1 MPQPWGTMHTIAV
14 VDDDPITRETLKS
27 YLEGEGYRVMLARDG
42 DQLSALLARGRID
55 LLLLDIRLPGKDG
68 LMVTRELR
76 ASSNIG
82 IILITGR
89 SDRMDRI
96 VGLELGADDYITKPF
111 EPREILARTRSL
123 LRRVAAK
130 PATAPTG
137 RVKRFEGWE
146 LHLDKRRLRDPAG
159 EEMRLTSAEFE
170 LLAAFVGN
178 PGRVLTRD
186 DLLDLTLRGDS
197 VPYDRSIDRLVR
209 RLRRVVE
216 PDPAEPTRIVTV
228 HGMGYL
234 FQAEVE

>member
-1 MPQPWGTMHTIAV
+1 MNTIAV
-14 VDDDPITRETLKS
+14 VDDDPITRETLKA

-68 LMVTRELR
+68 LAVTRELR
-76 ASSNIG
+76 AASNIG

-89 SDRMDRI
+89 SDRMDRLI
-96 VGLELGADDYITKPF
+96 GLELGADDYITKPF

-123 LRRVAAK
+123 LRRIAK
-130 PATAPTG
+130 PIRPAGG
-137 RVKRFEGWE
+137 RVKRFDGWE
-146 LHLDKRRLRDPAG
+146 LHLDKRRLRDPGG
-159 EEMRLTSAEFE
+159 EDARLTSAEFE
-170 LLAAFVGN
+170 LLAAFVEN
-178 PGRVLTRD
+178 PGRVLSRD

-228 HGMGYL
+228 HGMGYM
-234 FQAEVE
+234 FQAAVD

>member
-1 MPQPWGTMHTIAV
+1 MHTIAV
-14 VDDDPITRETLKS
+14 VDDDPVTRETLKA

-68 LMVTRELR
+68 MMVTRELR
-76 ASSNIG
+76 ATSNIG

-96 VGLELGADDYITKPF
+96 IGLELGADDYITKPF

-123 LRRVAAK
+123 LRRVAKGGK
-130 PATAPTG
+130 PATG
-137 RVKRFEGWE
+137 RVKRFDGWE

-159 EEMRLTSAEFE
+159 EDMRLTSAEFE
-170 LLAAFVGN
+170 LLSAFVEN

-186 DLLDLTLRGDS
+186 DLLDLTLRGDN

-234 FQAEVE
+234 FQAVVE

>member
-1 MPQPWGTMHTIAV
+1 MHTIAV
-14 VDDDPITRETLKS
+14 VDDDPITRETLKA

-68 LMVTRELR
+68 LAVTRELR
-76 ASSNIG
+76 ATSNIG

-89 SDRMDRI
+89 SDRMDRLI
-96 VGLELGADDYITKPF
+96 GLELGADDYITKPF

-123 LRRVAAK
+123 LRRIAK
-130 PATAPTG
+130 PIRPAGG
-137 RVKRFEGWE
+137 RVKRFDGWE
-146 LHLDKRRLRDPAG
+146 LHLDKRRLRDPHG
-159 EEMRLTSAEFE
+159 EDARLTSAEFE
-170 LLAAFVGN
+170 LLAAFVEN
-178 PGRVLTRD
+178 PGRVLSRD

-216 PDPAEPTRIVTV
+216 PDPADPSRIVPV
-228 HGMGYL
+228 HGMGYM
-234 FQAEVE
+234 FQAAVD

>member
-1 MPQPWGTMHTIAV
+1 MNTIAV
-14 VDDDPITRETLKS
+14 VDDDPITRETLKA

-68 LMVTRELR
+68 LAVTRELR
-76 ASSNIG
+76 ATSNIG

-89 SDRMDRI
+89 SDRMDRLI
-96 VGLELGADDYITKPF
+96 GLELGADDYITKPF

-123 LRRVAAK
+123 LRRIAK
-130 PATAPTG
+130 PTRPVGG
-137 RVKRFEGWE
+137 RVKRFDGWE
-146 LHLDKRRLRDPAG
+146 LHLDKRRLRDPGG
-159 EEMRLTSAEFE
+159 EDARLTSAEFE
-170 LLAAFVGN
+170 LLAAFVEN
-178 PGRVLTRD
+178 PGRVLSRD

-228 HGMGYL
+228 HGMGYM
-234 FQAEVE
+234 FQAAVD

>member
-1 MPQPWGTMHTIAV
+1 MHTIAV

-76 ASSNIG
+76 ATSNIG

-96 VGLELGADDYITKPF
+96 IGLELGADDYITKPF

-123 LRRVAAK
+123 LRRVAR
-130 PATAPTG
+130 PGQSPTTQPLSG
-137 RVKRFEGWE
+137 RIKRFEGWE
-146 LHLDKRRLRDPAG
+146 LHLDKRRLRDPGG
-159 EEMRLTSAEFE
+159 EDVRLTSAEFD
-170 LLAAFVGN
+170 LLAALVEN
-178 PGRVLTRD
+178 QGRVLTRD
-186 DLLDLTLRGDS
+186 DLLDLTMRGDN

-209 RLRRVVE
+209 RLRRVIE
-216 PDPAEPTRIVTV
+216 ADPAEPTRIVTV

-234 FQAEVE
+234 FQAAVE

>member
-1 MPQPWGTMHTIAV
+1 MNTIAV
-14 VDDDPITRETLKS
+14 VDDDPITRETLKA

-68 LMVTRELR
+68 LAVTRELR
-76 ASSNIG
+76 ATSNIG

-89 SDRMDRI
+89 SDRMDRLI
-96 VGLELGADDYITKPF
+96 GLELGADDYITKPF

-123 LRRVAAK
+123 LRRIAK
-130 PATAPTG
+130 PTRPTGG
-137 RVKRFEGWE
+137 RVKRFDGWE
-146 LHLDKRRLRDPAG
+146 LHLDKRRLRDPGG
-159 EEMRLTSAEFE
+159 EDARLTSAEFE
-170 LLAAFVGN
+170 LLAAFVEN
-178 PGRVLTRD
+178 PGRVLSRD

-216 PDPAEPTRIVTV
+216 PDPADPTRIVTV
-228 HGMGYL
+228 HGMGYM
-234 FQAEVE
+234 FQAAVD

>member
-1 MPQPWGTMHTIAV
+1 MHTIAV

-27 YLEGEGYRVMLARDG
+27 YLEGEGYRVVLARDG
-42 DQLSALLARGRID
+42 DQLSALLARGRVD

-96 VGLELGADDYITKPF
+96 IGLELGADDYITKPF

-123 LRRVAAK
+123 LRRVARPGQSA
-130 PATAPTG
+130 ATAPASG
-137 RVKRFEGWE
+137 RVKRFDGWE
-146 LHLDKRRLRDPAG
+146 VHLDKRRLRDPAG
-159 EEMRLTSAEFE
+159 EDVRLTSAEFD
-170 LLAAFVGN
+170 LMAAFVEN
-178 PGRVLTRD
+178 PGRVLSRD
-186 DLLDLTLRGDS
+186 DLLDLTLRGDN

-216 PDPAEPTRIVTV
+216 PDPADPTRIVTV

-234 FQAEVE
+234 FQAVVE

>member
-1 MPQPWGTMHTIAV
+1 MNTIAV
-14 VDDDPITRETLKS
+14 VDDDPITRETLKA

-68 LMVTRELR
+68 LAVTRELR

-89 SDRMDRI
+89 SDRMDRLI
-96 VGLELGADDYITKPF
+96 GLELGADDYITKPF

-123 LRRVAAK
+123 LRRIAK
-130 PATAPTG
+130 PTRPASG
-137 RVKRFEGWE
+137 RVKRFDGWE
-146 LHLDKRRLRDPAG
+146 LHLDKRRLRDPGG
-159 EEMRLTSAEFE
+159 EDARLTSAEFE
-170 LLAAFVGN
+170 LLAAFVEN
-178 PGRVLTRD
+178 SGRVLSRD

-209 RLRRVVE
+209 RLRQVVE
-216 PDPAEPTRIVTV
+216 PDPAEPSRIVTI
-228 HGMGYL
+228 HGMGYM
-234 FQAEVE
+234 FQAVVD

>member
-1 MPQPWGTMHTIAV
+1 MHTIAV

-27 YLEGEGYRVMLARDG
+27 YLEGEGYRVALARDG
-42 DQLSALLARGRID
+42 DQLSALLARGRVD

-96 VGLELGADDYITKPF
+96 IGLELGADDYITKPF

-123 LRRVAAK
+123 LRRVARPGQSAAAA
-130 PATAPTG
+130 PASG
-137 RVKRFEGWE
+137 RVKRFDGWE
-146 LHLDKRRLRDPAG
+146 VHLDKRRLRDPAG
-159 EEMRLTSAEFE
+159 EDVRLTSAEFD
-170 LLAAFVGN
+170 LMAAFVEN
-178 PGRVLTRD
+178 PGRVLSRD
-186 DLLDLTLRGDS
+186 DLLDLTLRGDN

-216 PDPAEPTRIVTV
+216 PDPADPTRIVTV

-234 FQAEVE
+234 FQAVVE

>member
-1 MPQPWGTMHTIAV
+1 MHTIAV

-27 YLEGEGYRVMLARDG
+27 YLEGEGYRVALARDG
-42 DQLSALLARGRID
+42 DQLSALLARGRVD

-96 VGLELGADDYITKPF
+96 IGLELGADDYITKPF

-123 LRRVAAK
+123 LRRVARPGQSA
-130 PATAPTG
+130 ATAPASG
-137 RVKRFEGWE
+137 RVKRFDGWE
-146 LHLDKRRLRDPAG
+146 VHLDKRRLRDPAG
-159 EEMRLTSAEFE
+159 EDVRLTSAEFD
-170 LLAAFVGN
+170 LMAAFVEN
-178 PGRVLTRD
+178 PGRVLSRD
-186 DLLDLTLRGDS
+186 DLLDLTLRGDN

-216 PDPAEPTRIVTV
+216 PDPADPTRIVTV

-234 FQAEVE
+234 FQAVVE

>member
-1 MPQPWGTMHTIAV
+1 MHTIAV
-14 VDDDPITRETLKS
+14 VDDDPITRETLKA

-68 LMVTRELR
+68 LSVTRDLR
-76 ASSNIG
+76 AASNIG

-89 SDRMDRI
+89 SDRMDRLI
-96 VGLELGADDYITKPF
+96 GLELGADDYITKPF

-123 LRRVAAK
+123 LRRIAK
-130 PATAPTG
+130 PARPGGG
-137 RVKRFEGWE
+137 RVKRFDGWE
-146 LHLDKRRLRDPAG
+146 LHLDKRRLRDPGG
-159 EEMRLTSAEFE
+159 EDARLTSAEFE
-170 LLAAFVGN
+170 LLAAFVDN
-178 PGRVLTRD
+178 PGRVLSRD

-216 PDPAEPTRIVTV
+216 PDPADPTRIVTV
-228 HGMGYL
+228 HGMGYM
-234 FQAEVE
+234 FQGAVD

>member
-1 MPQPWGTMHTIAV
+1 MNTIAV
-14 VDDDPITRETLKS
+14 VDDDPITRETLKA

-68 LMVTRELR
+68 LAVTRELR
-76 ASSNIG
+76 ATSNIG

-89 SDRMDRI
+89 SDRMDRLI
-96 VGLELGADDYITKPF
+96 GLELGADDYITKPF

-123 LRRVAAK
+123 LRRIAK
-130 PATAPTG
+130 PTRPAGG
-137 RVKRFEGWE
+137 RVKRFDGWE
-146 LHLDKRRLRDPAG
+146 LHLDKRRLRDPGG
-159 EEMRLTSAEFE
+159 EDARLTSAEFE
-170 LLAAFVGN
+170 LLAAFVEN
-178 PGRVLTRD
+178 PGRVLSRD

-197 VPYDRSIDRLVR
+197 VPFDRSIDRLVR

-228 HGMGYL
+228 HGMGYM
-234 FQAEVE
+234 FQAVVD